1 MQAIDTMRRKI
12 ADWAAGTGP
21 AVLAVLFLSGS
32 CSYGAGPVQSR
43 EHLEAVPIVKTAVAP
58 VISNFF
64 EISSCS
70 ASVKDDTNSQIYSY
84 STHLSDAL
92 EALKEAH
99 GLRSEIAVSGQP
111 PEMTRSKYQHPKH
124 DHYDVVE
131 MEEKQEGSDSM
142 IVTLRVWS
150 YWKDDAP
157 TDHPHNDHTLK
168 TFLPCNVHHRGW
180 EECRDERIKAIVDEL
195 VGLDKTHR

>member
-1 MQAIDTMRRKI
+1 MRRKV
-12 ADWAAGTGP
+12 AHSAKGTAAV
-21 AVLAVLFLSGS
+21 VLAVLFLSGS
-32 CSYGAGPVQSR
+32 ISHGAEPVQPR
-43 EHLEAVPIVKTAVAP
+43 EHLGAMPVAKTSTASVPH
-58 VISNFF
+58 NFF

-70 ASVKDDTNSQIYSY
+70 ATVKDDANSQSYSY

-92 EALKEAH
+92 DALKEAH
-99 GLRSEIAVSGQP
+99 GLRSEIEASGQP

-131 MEEKQEGSDSM
+131 IEEKQEGSESM

-157 TDHPHNDHTLK
+157 NDHPHNDHTLK
-168 TFLPCNVHHRGW
+168 TFLPCNVHHRSW

-195 VGLDKTHR
+195 VGLDKTHKN